1 MSVGLNNGIDWVME
15 NKCAVLP
22 EANKPT
28 SHQTGRARERERER
42 EREGERERK
51 LNQNNEQR
59 QNNTG

>member
-42 EREGERERK
+42 ERK